1 MSPDLR
7 SLKNSYKTSRTSPFP
22 QRGTGLPLVIASSF
36 KSFFFFFQYFLCHA
50 SLQQQPPHC
59 ALSARSSQKS
69 TVCRAWLLQSRA
81 SFTGGVGLQSMGLSS
96 TVEIWVFL
104 FHLVLFSWA
113 ENSLPFKEAVSQM
126 QSLL

>member
-1 MSPDLR
+1 MLVYS
-7 SLKNSYKTSRTSPFP
+7 NSHPTVPYRLGVAK
-22 QRGTGLPLVIASSF
+22 
-36 KSFFFFFQYFLCHA
+36 
-50 SLQQQPPHC
+50 
-59 ALSARSSQKS
+59 KS

-81 SFTGGVGLQSMGLSS
+81 SFTGGVGLRSMGLSS